1 VFAPTASGPVTSA
14 NETSPPVNSFAEIS
28 PGFTLTKQITPTVE
42 VEMSVL
48 ITFEPSGIS
57 GVVAEGT
64 YLIDA
69 ARRMGA
75 MLGGGCTSGKG
86 ECPAC
91 VVSIKAG
98 ADLLSPPSAAEE
110 KQLGVEHLD
119 QALRLACQV
128 KIENH
133 GDVVVM
139 VATRPQTRTAPT
151 DTETDLRKKFGSL
164 PLNKKIA
171 TLVQLEAITM
181 SEAFDSA
188 IEKPLAFG
196 SRTFDAIVNRA
207 RAARSG
213 NDRKK

>member
-1 VFAPTASGPVTSA
+1 M
-14 NETSPPVNSFAEIS
+14 
-28 PGFTLTKQITPTVE
+28 E
-42 VEMSVL
+42 VEMSVS
-48 ITFEPSGIS
+48 ITFEPSGLT

-75 MLGGGCTSGKG
+75 NLGAGCTAGKG

-91 VVSIKAG
+91 VVSVKTG
-98 ADLLSPPSAAEE
+98 AELLSTPSAAEE

-119 QALRLACQV
+119 QSYRLACQT

-139 VATRPQTRTAPT
+139 VSTVTPRRTESVDEEA
-151 DTETDLRKKFGSL
+151 ELRKKFGSL
-164 PLNKKIA
+164 PLGKKLA

-196 SRTFDAIVNRA
+196 AKTFDAVMNRA
-207 RAARSG
+207 RAKNGPAKSRQ
-213 NDRKK
+213 

>member
-1 VFAPTASGPVTSA
+1 
-14 NETSPPVNSFAEIS
+14 
-28 PGFTLTKQITPTVE
+28 
-42 VEMSVL
+42 MSVS
-48 ITFEPSGIS
+48 ITFEPSGIN

-75 MLGGGCTSGKG
+75 PLGAGCTAGKG

-91 VVSIKAG
+91 VVSVKAG
-98 ADLLSPPSAAEE
+98 ANLLSPPSVAEE
-110 KQLGVEHLD
+110 KQLGVEQL
-119 QALRLACQV
+119 QQELRLACHV
-128 KIENH
+128 KLESH

-139 VATRPQTRTAPT
+139 AAARPQTRSA
-151 DTETDLRKKFGSL
+151 DTETEAELRKKFGAL
-164 PLNKKIA
+164 PLGKKLA

-196 SRTFDAIVNRA
+196 SKTFDAILGKA
-207 RAARSG
+207 KARSAQQ
-213 NDRKK
+213 KK